1 MSPSIRRSAEVK
13 HSTIDNH
20 NIQRIAE
27 LCGAAVLLQRSAWV
41 PGVTTSMCTVSSC
54 CPSCWQGAAGRP
66 TTPPSATQSNG
77 RCMCSSMATSTGSFH
92 FTIIVKVGGSEGW
105 MYVLFVLISSHFTS
119 GLCSWLQFLLTNN
132 DFRPRCRGFHF
143 FHTYNH
149 VKSNP
154 HNKSLIPHHM

>member
-1 MSPSIRRSAEVK
+1 MREETCSSSLVMSPSIRRSAEVK

-105 MYVLFVLISSHFTS
+105 MYVPVCPHFIPLHVWIVFLTAIS
-119 GLCSWLQFLLTNN
+119 TNQQ
-132 DFRPRCRGFHF
+132 
-143 FHTYNH
+143 
-149 VKSNP
+149 
-154 HNKSLIPHHM
+154 